1 MLIRKPNP
9 MKVYAIKKNDFFEDQ
24 LDSIDNL
31 KIIEDEADF
40 IWIDAVNLNSIEL
53 EFVSQLL
60 GKDLKTLELIQNGL
74 PLTRSR
80 NINNLTIMSFSV
92 VSWTEKIQAYPVYI
106 FVGKKT
112 LWTFR
117 TTESSEPA
125 DYVLQNLRSTSRMTP
140 IKLLNELLLEI
151 ANSNLEVLVKLREI
165 IESLEEKAIDE
176 PSNKQIMKK
185 VFDLKRQLAHFY
197 RLVSSEEQL
206 ITELKDGFI
215 PRIRVGKSELAVL
228 NDSLSSLS
236 QELEFLNY
244 YDSSLDGILR
254 LQELGSI
261 HKLDVRVINL
271 TIIIAVLTILIL
283 LIDIG
288 LLDLLLGR

>member
-1 MLIRKPNP
+1 

-60 GKDLKTLELIQNGL
+60 GKDLKTSELIQNGL

-151 ANSNLEVLVKLREI
+151 ANSNLDVLVKLREI

-176 PSNKQIMKK
+176 P
-185 VFDLKRQLAHFY
+185 
-197 RLVSSEEQL
+197 
-206 ITELKDGFI
+206 
-215 PRIRVGKSELAVL
+215 
-228 NDSLSSLS
+228 
-236 QELEFLNY
+236 
-244 YDSSLDGILR
+244 
-254 LQELGSI
+254 
-261 HKLDVRVINL
+261 
-271 TIIIAVLTILIL
+271 
-283 LIDIG
+283 
-288 LLDLLLGR
+288 

>member
-1 MLIRKPNP
+1 

-60 GKDLKTLELIQNGL
+60 GKDLKTSELIQNGL

-206 ITELKDGFI
+206 IMELKDGFI